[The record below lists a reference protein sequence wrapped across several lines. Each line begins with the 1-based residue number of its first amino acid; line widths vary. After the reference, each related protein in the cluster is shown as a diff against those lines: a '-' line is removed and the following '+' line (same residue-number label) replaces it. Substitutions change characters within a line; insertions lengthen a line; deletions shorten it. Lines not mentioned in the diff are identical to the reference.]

1 VRFFRRGEGAL
12 FLDPPGDGALDDS
25 ARRVLAFLKEEGASF
40 LTDLQSGLGM
50 KAAELQAALLAL
62 ALAGL
67 VTNDSLD
74 ALRALLSHRAE
85 AEAHRPASSAL
96 EEELAARLGLRPMTG
111 MAAKARYHSAKRRVS
126 QRLHSQEQEGDID
139 FWRGRWALVH
149 RLGILGPA
157 RSEADLYLA
166 RARAL
171 LTRYGIV
178 TRETPAN
185 GPGPRTWDALYD
197 PLGRME
203 LRGEVRRGYF
213 VTGLPGVQFALP
225 EAVEALRA
233 ARNRITEEPSPDDAP
248 IVLSAVDPACIFGAE
263 GLDDAPTF
271 ARLPSTHVVMWRGR
285 PILVA
290 EDSGGRWTAAP
301 GASANALD
309 RALQA
314 YLARPNAP
322 RRMTVNAWNGIP
334 VLDSPGAPLLQAHG
348 FSRTPSGL
356 ERWA

>member
-1 VRFFRRGEGAL
+1 
-12 FLDPPGDGALDDS
+12 
-25 ARRVLAFLKEEGASF
+25 
-40 LTDLQSGLGM
+40 
-50 KAAELQAALLAL
+50 
-62 ALAGL
+62 
-67 VTNDSLD
+67 
-74 ALRALLSHRAE
+74 
-85 AEAHRPASSAL
+85 
-96 EEELAARLGLRPMTG
+96 
-111 MAAKARYHSAKRRVS
+111 VS
-126 QRLHSQEQEGDID
+126 QRLRSQEQESDID

-157 RSEADLYLA
+157 RSETDLALV

-171 LTRYGIV
+171 LARYGIV
-178 TRETPAN
+178 TRATPAN
-185 GPGPRTWDALYD
+185 EPGPWTWDALYD
-197 PLGRME
+197 QLGRME

-233 ARNRITEEPSPDDAP
+233 ARNRITEEPSRNDAP
-248 IVLSAVDPACIFGAE
+248 IVLSAVDPACVYGAE
-263 GLDDAPTF
+263 GLDDAPAF

-290 EDSGGRWTAAP
+290 EDSGTRWTAAP
-301 GASANALD
+301 DASADVLD
-309 RALQA
+309 RALLA

-334 VLDSPGAPLLQAHG
+334 VLDSPGALLLQAHG

>member
-1 VRFFRRGEGAL
+1 V
-12 FLDPPGDGALDDS
+12 
-25 ARRVLAFLKEEGASF
+25 
-40 LTDLQSGLGM
+40 
-50 KAAELQAALLAL
+50 AL

-74 ALRALLSHRAE
+74 ALHALLSRRAE
-85 AEAHRPASSAL
+85 TEAQRPASSAL
-96 EEELAARLGLRPMTG
+96 EEELAARLSPRPMTG
-111 MAAKARYHSAKRRVS
+111 MAGRARYHSVKRRVS
-126 QRLHSQEQEGDID
+126 QRLRSQEQDGDID

-157 RSEADLYLA
+157 RSEADLALA
-166 RARAL
+166 RARVL
-171 LTRYGIV
+171 LARYGIV
-178 TRETPAN
+178 TRETPVN
-185 GPGPRTWDALYD
+185 EPGRWTWDALYD
-197 PLGRME
+197 QLGRME

-233 ARNRITEEPSPDDAP
+233 ARNRMAAEASFEDAS
-248 IVLSAVDPACIFGAE
+248 IVLSAVDPACIYGAE
-263 GLDDAPTF
+263 GLDGAPTF

-285 PILVA
+285 PILVV
-290 EDSGGRWTAAP
+290 EDSGARWTATP
-301 GASANALD
+301 DASPDALD
-309 RALQA
+309 RALLA

-322 RRMTVNAWNGIP
+322 RRLTVSVWNGIP
-334 VLDSPGAPLLQAHG
+334 ILDSPGAPLFQAHG